1 MINFK
6 FRQIYVTRN
15 FAVFFYQLL
24 NKHKATSSLPVFV
37 SNNKKTKR
45 VNDISSICVVRT
57 DHNARII

>member
-15 FAVFFYQLL
+15 FAVFFDQLL

-37 SNNKKTKR
+37 SNNKKPR